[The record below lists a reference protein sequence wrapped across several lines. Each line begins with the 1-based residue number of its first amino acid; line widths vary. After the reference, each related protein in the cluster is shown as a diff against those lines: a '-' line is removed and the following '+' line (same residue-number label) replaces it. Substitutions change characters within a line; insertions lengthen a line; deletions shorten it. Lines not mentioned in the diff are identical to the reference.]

1 MRERLFLLLVIVASF
16 LQAQVSPPGLGDV
29 NAASWMALGL
39 RQDLNENKTFESM
52 TYVGYGATSD
62 AEDYALVSKPAIIV
76 VNQEFSN
83 DIGKN
88 LKLSYALSYRNQ
100 KEYEFDEITEKEYSK
115 TQQEFRVYGKLA
127 YINQLG
133 RVKFTQT
140 ARQEYRRFVDS
151 KWKNTSSPL
160 QLRTRLKTQVAVGLD
175 EEEQHTL
182 TFGAEAL
189 FSTSKNNFTKKWSS
203 FNYSESRFTLF
214 YTFRPKNT
222 PIALSVGYMNN
233 LIEKNTTHSV
243 HYASLDLV
251 FEDPF
256 RFFRKDKG

>member
-1 MRERLFLLLVIVASF
+1 MKERLFLLLVTIASF

-29 NAASWMALGL
+29 NAASWIALGL

-62 AEDYALVSKPAIIV
+62 KANYALTSKPGIIV

-83 DIGKN
+83 DLSKN

-100 KEYEFDEITEKEYSK
+100 KEYEFDEIREKEYSK

-133 RVKFTQT
+133 RVKLTQT
-140 ARQEYRRFVDS
+140 ARQEVRRFVDS
-151 KWKNTSSPL
+151 QWKNTENPL
-160 QLRTRLKTQVAVGLD
+160 QLRTRLKTQVAVTLD

-182 TFGAEAL
+182 TFGAESL

-222 PIALSVGYMNN
+222 PIAVSVGYMNN

-256 RFFRKDKG
+256 RIFRKK